1 MKITAVKAQIL
12 STARLKGVE
21 KYEDTAGLSFPE
33 MLESSP
39 HGFSGRADK
48 RHLCVYPSDRNT
60 VLVKIEADNGL
71 IGIGESHAPVAPR
84 VVSTIIEDLFA
95 PLLIGEDARQI
106 DVLWERMFSAMRLRS
121 HTQGF
126 TLEAIAGIDIA
137 LWDLLGKQR
146 SEPVWMMLGGAYRTR
161 LPIYSSG
168 IPGRNLEERL
178 IAVET
183 ALEQGFRALKTS
195 CGRGSLRQEMEL
207 VRLLSEAIGERGQ
220 LLVDAHGAFD
230 LSDALKFDQFLENLG
245 NIGWLED
252 PLVPED
258 HQGYYELTRS
268 TSLRI
273 AMGETEC
280 NRYGVRDRLLGREC
294 DILLP
299 DVCRAGG
306 ISETLKIARLADIF
320 GVSWASHVSMST
332 PIHLMAG
339 LHIGAATQNF
349 FISEFP
355 HGFADGPFGNILLLN
370 PVDCQDGTIALNSN
384 PGLGISL
391 NEEEIERL
399 IIH

>member
-1 MKITAVKAQIL
+1 MKITSVKTQTL

-21 KYEDTAGLSFPE
+21 KYEDTAGLGFPS
-33 MLESSP
+33 MPESSSN
-39 HGFSGRADK
+39 GFSGRADK

-60 VLVKIEADNGL
+60 VLVRIEADNGL

-84 VVSTIIEDLFA
+84 VVKTIIEDLFT
-95 PLLIGEDARQI
+95 PLLIGVDARQI

-126 TLEAIAGIDIA
+126 TLEAIAGIDVA

-146 SEPVWMMLGGAYRTR
+146 GEPVWMMLGGAYRTQ

-178 IAVET
+178 IAVEA
-183 ALEQGFRALKTS
+183 ALEQEFRALKTS
-195 CGRGSLRQEMEL
+195 CGCGSLHQEMEL

-230 LSDALKFDQFLENLG
+230 LSDALKFAQFLEKLG

-252 PLVPED
+252 PLLPED
-258 HQGYYELTRS
+258 HQGYRELTRS

-306 ISETLKIARLADIF
+306 ISETLKIARLADAF

-355 HGFADGPFGNILLLN
+355 HGFADGPFGNILLLE
-370 PVDCQDGTIALNSN
+370 PVDLQDGTIALNSN